1 MRGKAEALLS
11 RLTPA
16 QQVGQLFLIRCPQE
30 HELSCIRKYQPGGLV
45 LFAVDFE
52 NRTYEQC
59 ARRMEALQAAAFIPM
74 LVSADEEGGTV
85 CRVSRQPQLRK
96 EKFPAPRELYAA
108 GGWDALAQDC
118 REKCA
123 LLRRVGVNVNLAP
136 VCDLS
141 DDPSHF
147 IYPRSISGDAETGCQ
162 FAFQQVSISQ
172 SCGVGT
178 VLKHFP
184 GYGGNADT
192 HVGFSRDSRAL
203 AQLQGCDM
211 RPFASGVK
219 AGCGAIMMSH
229 NIIEAVDDTRPASLS
244 LPMHALLRQE
254 LGFDGVIVTDDLRMD
269 AVSGFW
275 KPEEAAVQAVLCGN
289 DMLCVSDWEVQ
300 LPAVLKAAESGALPE
315 KRLREA
321 CLRVLRWKEQ
331 LGLLEE

>member
-1 MRGKAEALLS
+1 MSGGRAETLLS

-16 QQVGQLFLIRCPQE
+16 QQVGQLFLIRCPQQDE
-30 HELSCIRKYQPGGLV
+30 EACIRQYQPGGLV

-52 NRTYEQC
+52 HRTVAQC
-59 ARRMEALQAAAFIPM
+59 AERMETLQAASAVPM
-74 LVSADEEGGTV
+74 LISADEEGGTV
-85 CRVSRQPQLRK
+85 CRVSRQPQLRA
-96 EKFPAPRELYAA
+96 EKFPAPRELYAV
-108 GGWDALAQDC
+108 GGWDALEQDC

-123 LLRRVGVNVNLAP
+123 LLRQVGVNVNLAP

-141 DDPSHF
+141 DDPAHF
-147 IYPRSISGDAETGCQ
+147 IYPRSISGDAEIGCR
-162 FAFQQVSISQ
+162 FASQQVTVSHA
-172 SCGVGT
+172 CGVGT

-192 HVGFSRDSRAL
+192 HVGFSRDSRTL
-203 AQLQGCDM
+203 AQLQACDL
-211 RPFASGVK
+211 RPFAAGIS

-244 LPMHALLRQE
+244 APMHELLRQE

-269 AVSGFW
+269 AVSSFW

-300 LPAVLKAAESGALPE
+300 LPAVLQAAETGALPE
-315 KRLREA
+315 ARLREA

-331 LGLLEE
+331 LGLLG